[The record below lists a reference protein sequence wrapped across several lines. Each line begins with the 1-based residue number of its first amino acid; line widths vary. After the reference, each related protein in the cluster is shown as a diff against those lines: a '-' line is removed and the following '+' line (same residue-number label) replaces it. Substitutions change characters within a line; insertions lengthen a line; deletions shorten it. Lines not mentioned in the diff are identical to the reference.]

1 MAKKQSFGDK
11 VLKRRQQQKMMARLV
26 VSEKKPNGHIRFRE
40 KMIPRGEVQQALQ
53 AMR

>member
-11 VLKRRQQQKMMARLV
+11 VLKRKRQQKQMARLV
-26 VSEKKPNGHIRFRE
+26 ISEKKANGQIRFRE
-40 KMIPRGEVQQALQ
+40 KMVPKSDVPQVLQ